1 VASRV
6 LEIRNDERIMGIFL
20 PMNANPER
28 SETYSFAAARV
39 ADSGVLELL
48 RSLNQSFSCELGYF
62 LHAKSPHGLG
72 RIPLDERLIVGE
84 TSRRSMGLPTCY
96 HAGWNILLAIRWPDG
111 RR

>member
-1 VASRV
+1 MDQLAWIINSVWR
-6 LEIRNDERIMGIFL
+6 
-20 PMNANPER
+20 
-28 SETYSFAAARV
+28 
-39 ADSGVLELL
+39 
-48 RSLNQSFSCELGYF
+48 LGYSPRDF
-62 LHAKSPHGLG
+62 AKSPHGLG